1 MGPAGGRL
9 TPFAGNRWR
18 WTENRCDLN
27 VSSGG
32 DLARIE
38 SGERKNSTERAICR
52 WAWKGSLFRHFWR
65 DMTDNLAIVGGSLPR
80 STSIPWRGKNRAT
93 NKGRST

>member
-9 TPFAGNRWR
+9 TPFAGNGWR

-32 DLARIE
+32 DRARIE
-38 SGERKNSTERAICR
+38 SGASARIRPTARFAAGLE
-52 WAWKGSLFRHFWR
+52 GLLVRHFWR
-65 DMTDNLAIVGGSLPR
+65 DMTDNLPIVEGSLPR
-80 STSIPWRGKNRAT
+80 SPSIPRRGKNRAT